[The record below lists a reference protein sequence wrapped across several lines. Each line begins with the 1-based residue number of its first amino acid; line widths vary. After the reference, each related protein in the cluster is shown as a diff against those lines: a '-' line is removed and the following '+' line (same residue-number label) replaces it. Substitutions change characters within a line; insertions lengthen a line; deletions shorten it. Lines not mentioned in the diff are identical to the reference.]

1 MDMNLLGFSTV
12 VVGLALAALG
22 PAEAE
27 DTAPVGPGDRAA
39 GEDVFIK
46 CSGCHQVGAG
56 AQNSI
61 GPHLNGIVGRTSGSV
76 IGYDYSAALKAAN
89 IRWAHDNLATF
100 ATDAKKLVA
109 GTKMSFAGLK
119 SKQDV
124 EDLIAY
130 LSQFDEAGNL
140 KAQ

>member
-1 MDMNLLGFSTV
+1 MNLLRLSAFCLGLTF
-12 VVGLALAALG
+12 VGLAQAQDA
-22 PAEAE
+22 
-27 DTAPVGPGDRAA
+27 APVGPGDRAA

-61 GPHLNGIVGRTSGSV
+61 GPDLNGIVGRASGTV
-76 IGYDYSAALKAAN
+76 AGYAYSDALKSATIHWTHDELAAFTIN
-89 IRWAHDNLATF
+89 
-100 ATDAKKLVA
+100 AKAVVP

-119 SKQDV
+119 RQQDV

-130 LSQFDEAGNL
+130 LSQFDDAGNV
-140 KAQ
+140 KAP